1 MRRPA
6 ELAAQKSLF
15 PIWDPEV
22 PFPDGKEIPDP
33 DVITQVAVSRAKP
46 GEWHYLHE
54 AAIQWHKDRFYVAF
68 ANGRTHE
75 TGDYDEIIRG
85 CTSFDG
91 INWDEP
97 RIWAQPPLV
106 GANSYNHP
114 LLFSHGG
121 VLYGFFV
128 CWDEDHLPSTE
139 IFTLEERTGAWVH
152 HPEASLPL
160 FLPFCTPQRM
170 EDGNW
175 ILGGEKHW
183 DDSAVAISDGE
194 DMLHWK
200 MVEIPREESCRVRY
214 PESAVIDLGDGHLI
228 DFCRP
233 NSGINPENPLLVMD
247 TAPVSES
254 FDYGKTWSTLANSNF
269 PLSASQPFAGR
280 LSTGQKYLI
289 TNNLEEDRSL
299 LTIALTKPGGSLFC
313 RLYKIRHQQWPAR
326 RLFGGIGGK
335 GHPGMAIRNGVGFAT
350 EWSYPNATEHD
361 GKLYI
366 VCSQGK
372 EDCVLSVIPVDRLA

>member
-1 MRRPA
+1 MGRSA
-6 ELAAQKSLF
+6 ELASRNALF
-15 PIWDPEV
+15 AIWDPKV
-22 PFPDGKEIPDP
+22 LFPEIKEIPDP
-33 DVITQVAVSRAKP
+33 DVITHVAVSRAKK

-68 ANGRTHE
+68 ANAKTHE

-85 CTSFDG
+85 CTSTDG
-91 INWDEP
+91 IRWSEP
-97 RIWAQPPLV
+97 EIWAQPPLL

-128 CWDEDHLPSTE
+128 CWDDRHNPSTE
-139 IFTLEERTGAWVH
+139 IFTLEEEKNRWIH
-152 HPEASLPL
+152 HPEGSLPL

-175 ILGGEKHW
+175 ILGGENHW
-183 DDSAVAISDGE
+183 DDSAVAVSDGE
-194 DMLHWK
+194 NLTRWR
-200 MVEIPREESCRVRY
+200 MVKIPRGKSCRLRY
-214 PESAVIDLGDGHLI
+214 PESAVLDWGGGHWI

-233 NSGINPENPLLVMD
+233 TCAMDPENPPFL
-247 TAPVSES
+247 TGAAPVSES
-254 FDYGKTWSTLANSNF
+254 FDCGKTWSTLTYSNF
-269 PLSASQPFAGR
+269 PLCNSQPFAGK
-280 LSTGQKYLI
+280 LSTGQNYLI
-289 TNNLEEDRSL
+289 TNSLEEGRAL
-299 LTIALTKPGGSLFC
+299 LTIALTKPGGRLFC

-326 RLFGGIGGK
+326 RLFGGFGGK
-335 GHPGMAIRNGVGFAT
+335 TYAGMESDAVGTAT
-350 EWSYPNATEHD
+350 EWSYPNAIEHD

-372 EDCVLSVIPVDRLA
+372 EDCVLSVIPVECLV